1 MKISI
6 ITVTFNSEATLK
18 ETIQSIRN
26 QRYDDLEYI
35 IVDGGSKDH
44 TVDIIKE
51 NENIIS
57 KWISESDLGISDAFN
72 KGIQMATGNLIGI
85 INSDDMLED
94 NVLKVISQELKDDTD
109 VLYGN
114 AISFGEGIK
123 PFIEKP
129 SSLDGL
135 YVSMTIIHPAT
146 FVRKKAYE
154 KYGTFNIDYKCC
166 MDRDLML
173 RMYSRGAKFQYVD
186 KILAKV
192 RQGGLIKELTLQ
204 LLF

>member
-94 NVLKVISQELKDDTD
+94 NVLKVISQEL
-109 VLYGN
+109 
-114 AISFGEGIK
+114 
-123 PFIEKP
+123 
-129 SSLDGL
+129 
-135 YVSMTIIHPAT
+135 
-146 FVRKKAYE
+146 
-154 KYGTFNIDYKCC
+154 
-166 MDRDLML
+166 
-173 RMYSRGAKFQYVD
+173 
-186 KILAKV
+186 
-192 RQGGLIKELTLQ
+192 LIYN
-204 LLF
+204 

>member
-154 KYGTFNIDYKCC
+154 KYGTFNIDYK
-166 MDRDLML
+166 
-173 RMYSRGAKFQYVD
+173 
-186 KILAKV
+186 
-192 RQGGLIKELTLQ
+192 
-204 LLF
+204 